1 MDKSFLELFI
11 KEIKNF
17 NYLTIVFTF
26 FISTIYFIFD
36 FCVIRHYMIH
46 TIFTDILRSTF
57 FIIWLFSIIFLFDK
71 TCNYVIAYIRQK
83 QIEKQQEEQYLNELE
98 HIYKMA
104 EKVIMKLTPKQKD
117 ILYQF
122 IEENSCEVA
131 FPNNESG
138 YSSVPADANYINA
151 RLFGIGLNII
161 LSSTFTH
168 TILRINE
175 FYYDILSKYFEKYKH
190 TKSP

>member
-36 FCVIRHYMIH
+36 FWVIRHYMLH

-104 EKVIMKLTPKQKD
+104 EKVILNLIPKQKD

-138 YSSVPADANYINA
+138 YSSVPTDANYINS

-161 LSSTFTH
+161 LSSTFTY

-175 FYYDILSKYFEKYKH
+175 YYYDILFKYFEKYKH

>member
-57 FIIWLFSIIFLFDK
+57 FIIWLFSIIF
-71 TCNYVIAYIRQK
+71 
-83 QIEKQQEEQYLNELE
+83 
-98 HIYKMA
+98 
-104 EKVIMKLTPKQKD
+104 
-117 ILYQF
+117 F
-122 IEENSCEVA
+122 I
-131 FPNNESG
+131 
-138 YSSVPADANYINA
+138 
-151 RLFGIGLNII
+151 
-161 LSSTFTH
+161 
-168 TILRINE
+168 
-175 FYYDILSKYFEKYKH
+175 
-190 TKSP
+190 

>member
-83 QIEKQQEEQYLNELE
+83 QIEKQQEEQYLN
-98 HIYKMA
+98 
-104 EKVIMKLTPKQKD
+104 
-117 ILYQF
+117 
-122 IEENSCEVA
+122 
-131 FPNNESG
+131 
-138 YSSVPADANYINA
+138 
-151 RLFGIGLNII
+151 
-161 LSSTFTH
+161 
-168 TILRINE
+168 
-175 FYYDILSKYFEKYKH
+175 
-190 TKSP
+190 

>member
-36 FCVIRHYMIH
+36 FWVIRHYMLH

-151 RLFGIGLNII
+151 RLFGKATSQLF
-161 LSSTFTH
+161 SS
-168 TILRINE
+168 IN
-175 FYYDILSKYFEKYKH
+175 
-190 TKSP
+190 